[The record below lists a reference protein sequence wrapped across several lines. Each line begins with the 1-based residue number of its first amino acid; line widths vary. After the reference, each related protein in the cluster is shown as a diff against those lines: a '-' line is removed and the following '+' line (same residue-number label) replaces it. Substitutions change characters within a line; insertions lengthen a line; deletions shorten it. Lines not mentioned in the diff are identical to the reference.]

1 MGDYS
6 AAAQA
11 MRDLNPILPHV
22 TDSGAKMQL
31 YIHAATNYA
40 RNGDW
45 ARAEPLFYPGID
57 LASDHGDI
65 QTAAT
70 AWNQLGYMRL
80 RANDL
85 PKAESALTEAFRL
98 RRLAGNSNLG
108 ALTPISGC
116 FASCKGTP
124 APR

>member
-1 MGDYS
+1 MFIEEWETIG

-11 MRDLNPILPHV
+11 MRDLNPILPNV
-22 TDSGAKMQL
+22 TDSGTKMQL

-45 ARAEPLFYPGID
+45 ARAEPLFYSGID
-57 LASDHGDI
+57 IALGRGDI

-80 RANDL
+80 QS
-85 PKAESALTEAFRL
+85 E
-98 RRLAGNSNLG
+98 
-108 ALTPISGC
+108 
-116 FASCKGTP
+116 
-124 APR
+124 